1 MTRAQTGLAQGWVF
15 DEGTSL
21 PVQLRVLNFYANG
34 DITYVAKIN
43 GVGLREGDFV
53 SKGQLLATI
62 DDRRQTS
69 SIETAEADIQV
80 AINQRE
86 QSEASLLQAQ
96 ANLDKTESDLALAQ
110 TELQRYQSL
119 FERGVVAESYR
130 DAGDS

>member
-1 MTRAQTGLAQGWVF
+1 M
-15 DEGTSL
+15 
-21 PVQLRVLNFYANG
+21 QLRVLNFYANG

-86 QSEASLLQAQ
+86 QSEASLLQA
-96 ANLDKTESDLALAQ
+96 
-110 TELQRYQSL
+110 
-119 FERGVVAESYR
+119 
-130 DAGDS
+130 